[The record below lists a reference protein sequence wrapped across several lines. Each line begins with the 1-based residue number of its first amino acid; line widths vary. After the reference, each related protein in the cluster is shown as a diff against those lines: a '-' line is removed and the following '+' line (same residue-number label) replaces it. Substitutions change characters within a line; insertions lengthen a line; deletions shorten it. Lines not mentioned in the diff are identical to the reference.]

1 MSKVAVVTGAS
12 SGIGRCTAI
21 ALRDM
26 GCKVY
31 DLSRRNIPLDNVTHI
46 KTDITV
52 EDEVLSAVKEIID
65 AEGRVDILIN
75 CAGFGISGA
84 VEFTTTE
91 EAKKQFDVIFFGT
104 VAVTRAFLPFMREQG
119 SGRIV
124 NISSVAAVAHIP
136 FQTY

>member
-46 KTDITV
+46 KTDITAESDV
-52 EDEVLSAVKEIID
+52 QSAVKTIIE

-91 EAKKQFDVIFFGT
+91 EAKKQFDVNFFWYRSGYPSFS
-104 VAVTRAFLPFMREQG
+104 AFYERAR
-119 SGRIV
+119 
-124 NISSVAAVAHIP
+124 
-136 FQTY
+136 